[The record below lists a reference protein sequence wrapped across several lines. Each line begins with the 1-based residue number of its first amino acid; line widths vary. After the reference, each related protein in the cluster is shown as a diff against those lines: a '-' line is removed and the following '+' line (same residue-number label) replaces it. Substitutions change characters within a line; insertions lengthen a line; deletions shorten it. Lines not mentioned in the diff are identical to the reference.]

1 MPKAITVTRTERPAL
16 RRSST
21 SPQSARE
28 EAIGHAVRAIVEAS
42 NEGAAQV
49 GASPS
54 KPEALPARKSPRQSP
69 QTQRYA
75 PEPVYEPRVARSVQT
90 KGGQKQ
96 VAPAWTRRST
106 RRWPDEAMKE
116 ALKRLTPATDKGRL
130 IVYSIL
136 SLAIPSTFHYT
147 APGTELGSRGYIE
160 IRRYGPVPD
169 CCSGK

>member
-1 MPKAITVTRTERPAL
+1 MPGSQGRVVGGPRHMTKAITVTRTERPAL

-28 EAIGHAVRAIVEAS
+28 EAIEHAVRAIVEAS

-69 QTQRYA
+69 QAQRYA
-75 PEPVYEPRVARSVQT
+75 PEPVYEPRVARTLQT

-116 ALKRLTPATDKGRL
+116 ALKRLTPAKDKGRL
-130 IVYSIL
+130 RG
-136 SLAIPSTFHYT
+136 SL
-147 APGTELGSRGYIE
+147 R
-160 IRRYGPVPD
+160 
-169 CCSGK
+169 